1 MNTIQSYKKN
11 KKFSSIFKKAWNIG
25 FSNPELCDNKAQMCF
40 REIQRKC
47 FKKKDVKLINL
58 QLDFLDILPSID
70 SKRFNDIMYDQN
82 CSYYTRKNNKY
93 TCWETDLEEEI
104 EKCRTKK
111 KALCIMID
119 IVNYMWF
126 EGAYATHSTIL
137 FIQKNGVVSY
147 INSHGENMKD
157 INVYK
162 YKTKKSQR
170 NKSLAFNAPLD
181 VIFMEKFVN
190 HYNRFCDKKH
200 KIYFKNNK
208 KHVYYGPCLQTAD
221 NHGVCFIFPI
231 ILWYFYEKE
240 YNVASKMLKNGDII
254 KFVCHSIKNFHPL
267 LSKIINSKNNFDDY
281 DDVSDTLEELDYV
294 FVKNVCG
301 RTISFMT
308 QKYFMNKL

>member
-1 MNTIQSYKKN
+1 
-11 KKFSSIFKKAWNIG
+11 
-25 FSNPELCDNKAQMCF
+25 
-40 REIQRKC
+40 
-47 FKKKDVKLINL
+47 
-58 QLDFLDILPSID
+58 
-70 SKRFNDIMYDQN
+70 
-82 CSYYTRKNNKY
+82 
-93 TCWETDLEEEI
+93 
-104 EKCRTKK
+104 
-111 KALCIMID
+111 
-119 IVNYMWF
+119 
-126 EGAYATHSTIL
+126 
-137 FIQKNGVVSY
+137 
-147 INSHGENMKD
+147 
-157 INVYK
+157 
-162 YKTKKSQR
+162 
-170 NKSLAFNAPLD
+170 
-181 VIFMEKFVN
+181 MEKFVN